1 MTNNNN
7 RSLSL
12 SESNLTN
19 TELFIKGFQFVG
31 TTDRVNVTPNII
43 AGPETKDRQYLESFD
58 GLHTNGIGTSV
69 MLDVPGTIQ
78 ALPFILGF
86 MKGKGL
92 EYFTIGTT
100 AKIKDGYVPNITT
113 SITFYDVDPEAIGL
127 EGYDL
132 DPDQIEVLLAKVEEA
147 VYADNCRQETAK
159 LILAAEKH
167 KIDSLLEHLVDVDE
181 WQCKDPCKA
190 DVLAE
195 HRYRVPGETTSRIRQ
210 LVRLSKD
217 IVLLEN
223 GGVLDHGINAVLRF

>member
-1 MTNNNN
+1 MNNN

-12 SESNLTN
+12 TESNLTN
-19 TELFIKGFQFVG
+19 TELFIQGFQSVG
-31 TTDRVNVTPNII
+31 SSERINVTPNII
-43 AGPETKDRQYLESFD
+43 ACPETKDRQYLESFD

-69 MLDVPGTIQ
+69 LLDVPGTLQ

-92 EYFTIGTT
+92 TYFTIGTS
-100 AKIKDGYVPNITT
+100 AKVKGGYVPDIVTLI
-113 SITFYDVDPEAIGL
+113 SFYDVDPQAIGL

-132 DPDQIEVLLAKVEEA
+132 DPDQVEALLAKIEEA

-159 LILAAEKH
+159 LILAAEKR
-167 KIDSLLEHLVDVDE
+167 KIDSLLERLVDMDE

-195 HRYRVPGETTSRIRQ
+195 HRYRVPGEMTSRIRQ
-210 LVRLSKD
+210 LVRLNKD
-217 IVLLEN
+217 IILLEN